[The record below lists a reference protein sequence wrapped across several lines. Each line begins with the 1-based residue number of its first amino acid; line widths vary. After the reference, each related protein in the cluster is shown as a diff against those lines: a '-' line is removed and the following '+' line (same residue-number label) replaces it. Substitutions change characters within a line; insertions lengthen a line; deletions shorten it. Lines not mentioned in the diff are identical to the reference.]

1 MDTRSYFI
9 TAAVTFLLFCVSIIL
24 AFIWFD
30 WKFAVV
36 VLLAQMAAAG
46 NALFLQ
52 KAG

>member
-46 NALFLQ
+46 NASLKQ